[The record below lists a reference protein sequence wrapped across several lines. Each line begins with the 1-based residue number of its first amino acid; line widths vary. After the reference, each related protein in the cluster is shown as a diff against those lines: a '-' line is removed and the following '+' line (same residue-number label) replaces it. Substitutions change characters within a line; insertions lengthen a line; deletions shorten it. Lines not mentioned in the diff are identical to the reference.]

1 MASKYLNMED
11 HDILL
16 ILADSSDRQERHL
29 EKINTTLQNHEKRL
43 LAVEIR
49 RQVEEETGLKP
60 PSKKRKLA
68 IGGMYGGAGALIVS
82 ILYALWQIIQAKG
95 GP

>member
-1 MASKYLNMED
+1 MASKYSEID
-11 HDILL
+11 DRSLL
-16 ILADSSDRQERHL
+16 VILADSNDRQERHL
-29 EKINTTLQNHEKRL
+29 ERINGTLQGHEKRL

-68 IGGMYGGAGALIVS
+68 EGGMYGGAGALVVS
-82 ILYALWQIIQAKG
+82 ILYAIWEIIQAKG
-95 GP
+95 GV

>member
-1 MASKYLNMED
+1 MASKYQEID
-11 HDILL
+11 DRSLL
-16 ILADSSDRQERHL
+16 ILLADSSDRQERHL
-29 EKINTTLQNHEKRL
+29 ERINGTLQNHEKRL

-82 ILYALWQIIQAKG
+82 ILYALWEIIQAKG
-95 GP
+95 GL

>member
-1 MASKYLNMED
+1 MAKYSGMAD
-11 HDILL
+11 HDILV
-16 ILADSSDRQERHL
+16 IMADSNDRQERHL
-29 EKINTTLQNHEKRL
+29 ERINGTLQSHEKRL

-68 IGGMYGGAGALIVS
+68 EGGMYGGAGALVVS
-82 ILYALWQIIQAKG
+82 ILYAIWEIIQAKG
-95 GP
+95 GL